1 MVALVVSGLPQRM
14 SWLITMLV
22 AGFIASV
29 GRPQAIGPIQVSASG
44 IIQIASIP
52 LLGPV
57 GAALVGALP
66 VVVDRNEPLKRLY
79 NASQRMLFLLTGALA
94 YALAGGRTL
103 TAGSGGIGPADLAVA
118 MAAAFVAAAVVN
130 SLLLAGV
137 LQRST
142 AGSLRVIGADLIRQV
157 IPSYISYGLAAYLLV
172 VLWAPAGLGWAS
184 ILFFLPSLLAIQWG
198 LHQHS
203 AQWATRHA
211 ILNPFVVALDL
222 RRPGAADEARLAAG
236 AATAVAN
243 GLGLTPALVDSV
255 ATAAQLRD
263 VGMLALDGAP
273 PAIVRRD
280 HSTAARQVVGTVSFL
295 HPTLALIDAHHERVD
310 GQGHPLGLT
319 GEQIPVGG
327 RVLAVADTWAH
338 LVAEGWSPR
347 DAVDHCESV
356 VGQSLDKACVT
367 ALRRALERDQLP
379 ASTA

>member
-1 MVALVVSGLPQRM
+1 MVVSGLPQQR
-14 SWLITMLV
+14 SWLLV
-22 AGFIASV
+22 ILGVAFIASI
-29 GRPQAIGPIQVSASG
+29 GRPAAIGPIQMSVAG
-44 IIQIASIP
+44 IVQIASIP

-57 GAALVGALP
+57 GAALVGAIP
-66 VVVDRNEPLKRLY
+66 VLVDRNAPLKRIF
-79 NASQRMLFLLTGALA
+79 NISQRVLFLLAGSFA
-94 YALAGGRTL
+94 YALAGGETL
-103 TAGSGGIGPADLAVA
+103 TQSGDGIGPLALAAA
-118 MAAAFVAAAVVN
+118 MAAAAATAAGVN
-130 SLLLAGV
+130 AFLLSGV
-137 LQRST
+137 LQRSS
-142 AGSLRVIGADLIRQV
+142 AGSLRRIALDLVKQV
-157 IPSYISYGLAAYLLV
+157 VPAYASYGIAAYLLV

-184 ILFFLPSLLAIQWG
+184 ILFFLPSIFTIQWG

-236 AATAVAN
+236 AATAIAN
-243 GLGLTPALVDSV
+243 GLGLTPALVDNV

-273 PAIVRRD
+273 PAIMRRD
-280 HSTAARQVVGTVSFL
+280 HSTAARRVVGTVSFL
-295 HPTLALIDAHHERVD
+295 HPTLTMIDAHHERVD
-310 GQGHPLGLT
+310 GHGHPLGLA

-327 RVLAVADTWAH
+327 RVLAVADTWAQ

-356 VGQSLDKACVT
+356 VGQSLDEACVA

-379 ASTA
+379 ASTT